1 MRLWHSNNF
10 FSLIFVVECN
20 EVQICIFKSCIRM
33 FRIGWRH
40 EGQCALCFSYK
51 WTNQFHFPEN
61 LLQVWRKSSLLP
73 ALHSWDSL
81 YSQSRLPC
89 PSGEDFIF
97 GCGFQPGLL
106 VINQKHIFY
115 VVLIYIYLML
125 KVICD
130 HLSVFQH
137 MESGN
142 NRFQHHAV
150 KRDCVFTRHN
160 VVYWVLIITN

>member
-1 MRLWHSNNF
+1 MAW
-10 FSLIFVVECN
+10 
-20 EVQICIFKSCIRM
+20 
-33 FRIGWRH
+33 
-40 EGQCALCFSYK
+40 GQYALCFSNK
-51 WTNQFHFPEN
+51 WTTSSVSSRFPVGSEKQHSITWV
-61 LLQVWRKSSLLP
+61 LFILRP
-73 ALHSWDSL
+73 AFI
-81 YSQSRLPC
+81 SQCRLPY
-89 PSGEDFIF
+89 PSVEDFIF
-97 GCGFQPGLL
+97 GRDFQPGLL
-106 VINQKHIFY
+106 VINQKHIFC

>member
-1 MRLWHSNNF
+1 MLCVSQ
-10 FSLIFVVECN
+10 IN
-20 EVQICIFKSCIRM
+20 EQPVLFPVGSEQQRSVTWVLFILRTAFIS
-33 FRIGWRH
+33 
-40 EGQCALCFSYK
+40 QC
-51 WTNQFHFPEN
+51 
-61 LLQVWRKSSLLP
+61 
-73 ALHSWDSL
+73 
-81 YSQSRLPC
+81 RLPY
-89 PSGEDFIF
+89 PSVEDFIF
-97 GCGFQPGLL
+97 GHDFQPGLL
-106 VINQKHIFY
+106 VINQKHIFC

-150 KRDCVFTRHN
+150 KRNCVFTRHN